1 MSKIWKYIKEKR
13 FSYLDLIPIAIFAWI
28 FQEYIFN

>member
-13 FSYLDLIPIAIFAWI
+13 FSFLDLILISVLTWI
-28 FQEYIFN
+28 FDEYIF

>member
-13 FSYLDLIPIAIFAWI
+13 FSYLDLIPISVLTWI
-28 FQEYIFN
+28 FYELF

>member
-13 FSYLDLIPIAIFAWI
+13 FSFLDLIPMSILAWI
-28 FQEYIFN
+28 FEKILF